1 MAEQIETVQLV
12 GILVLPGCQSPPGL
26 VFASRPASIR
36 MYESLPD
43 CQLIFCSVER
53 KDVGMQFGQD
63 KACHSLLLEE
73 GLGIVARPR
82 QGLAERAGR
91 GALTGGHDA

>member
-1 MAEQIETVQLV
+1 
-12 GILVLPGCQSPPGL
+12 
-26 VFASRPASIR
+26 
-36 MYESLPD
+36 
-43 CQLIFCSVER
+43 
-53 KDVGMQFGQD
+53 MQFGQD

-73 GLGIVARPR
+73 GLGIVARSR